1 MEFNIKK
8 KSTLP
13 YIEVSVI
20 KDGRTDYNFI
30 GTNLTDSTIYF
41 YMKDVETG
49 VYKIAKGSASF
60 SPENNSIYYQFS
72 KKNTGDIGRYEGE
85 FKIETDQGIIDL
97 PLKEKL
103 FINVLDSFSNSDF
116 CCGPNQNINPVP
128 IPPTPAAPGIYYGKV
143 NKDSITNIDISSLT
157 FENTDEGGDLYV
169 GVDPGL
175 GYGYILV
182 PITISQPTGFRDS
195 TMGCNGFNIPT
206 NNIGTINL
214 FDENGFL
221 VTYNVYRTFNKFNGS
236 VNIWLCS

>member
-13 YIEVSVI
+13 YIEVDVI

-30 GTNLTDSTIYF
+30 GTDLTDSTIYF

-49 VYKIAKGSASF
+49 VYKIAKASATF
-60 SPENNSIYYQFS
+60 SSDNNSIYYQFS
-72 KKNTGDIGRYEGE
+72 KKNTGNVGRYEGE

-116 CCGPNQNINPVP
+116 CCGPNQNVNPEP
-128 IPPTPAAPGIYYGKV
+128 IPPMPAAPGIYYGKV
-143 NKDSITNIDISSLT
+143 DKTSITNIDVSSLT
-157 FENTDEGGDLYV
+157 FENTNQGGNLYV
-169 GVDPGL
+169 TVDVGI

-182 PITISQPTGFRDS
+182 PTSISQPTGFRDS
-195 TMGCNGFNIPT
+195 TGGCYGFNIPI
-206 NNIGTINL
+206 NNVGTINL
-214 FDENGFL
+214 VDANGFL
-221 VTYNVYRTFNKFNGS
+221 VTYNIYRTFNKFNGE